1 MVFHVRENHKLQ
13 SVNVVEQFTTSTNR
27 ITNLKLTIMELKKED
42 IYGELK
48 WVSDSYGKFE
58 VLVDTEFM
66 SINNPLIR
74 LQIEKRF
81 KDKREELAEIMREC
95 LYFVDDDGGK
105 EAMSQTL
112 DDLFVDFL
120 DEMSFCLNEEFAND
134 EPVSIEYANKC
145 IKEWESL

>member
-1 MVFHVRENHKLQ
+1 MVYVSKIMIYNQL
-13 SVNVVEQFTTSTNR
+13 NVVEQFTTSTNL

-48 WVSDSYGKFE
+48 WVSDMYGKFE
-58 VLVDTEFM
+58 VLVDTGFM

-81 KDKREELAEIMREC
+81 KDKREELAEIMHEC

-112 DDLFVDFL
+112 DDLFADFL
-120 DEMSFCLNEEFAND
+120 DEMNFRLNEEFAED

>member
-1 MVFHVRENHKLQ
+1 
-13 SVNVVEQFTTSTNR
+13 
-27 ITNLKLTIMELKKED
+27 MELKKED

-48 WVSDSYGKFE
+48 WVSDMYGKFE
-58 VLVDTEFM
+58 VLVDTGFM

-81 KDKREELAEIMREC
+81 KEKREELAEIMREY

-105 EAMSQTL
+105 KAMSQSL
-112 DDLFVDFL
+112 YDLFVDFL
-120 DEMSFCLNEEFAND
+120 DEMSFCLNEEFAED

-145 IKEWESL
+145 IKEWESV

>member
-1 MVFHVRENHKLQ
+1 MLIRSSINP
-13 SVNVVEQFTTSTNR
+13 
-27 ITNLKLTIMELKKED
+27 LKLIIMELKKED

-48 WVSDSYGKFE
+48 WVSDSYGHFE
-58 VLVDTEFM
+58 LLVDTEFM

-81 KDKREELAEIMREC
+81 KDKREELADIMREY

-105 EAMSQTL
+105 ESMSQTL
-112 DDLFVDFL
+112 DDLFADFL
-120 DEMSFCLNEEFAND
+120 DVMDHSLNEEFADD

>member
-1 MVFHVRENHKLQ
+1 
-13 SVNVVEQFTTSTNR
+13 
-27 ITNLKLTIMELKKED
+27 MELKKED
-42 IYGELK
+42 IYGELR
-48 WVSDSYGKFE
+48 WLSDSYGKFE
-58 VLVDTEFM
+58 LLVDTEFM

-74 LQIEKRF
+74 LQIDKRF
-81 KDKREELAEIMREC
+81 KNDREKLAEIMREY

-112 DDLFVDFL
+112 DDLFADFL
-120 DEMSFCLNEEFAND
+120 DVMNHSLNEEFAED

>member
-1 MVFHVRENHKLQ
+1 
-13 SVNVVEQFTTSTNR
+13 
-27 ITNLKLTIMELKKED
+27 MELKKED

-48 WVSDSYGKFE
+48 WVYDSYGKFE

-81 KDKREELAEIMREC
+81 KDKREELAEVMREYR
-95 LYFVDDDGGK
+95 YFVDDDCGK
-105 EAMSQTL
+105 EAMSRTL
-112 DDLFVDFL
+112 DDLFADFL
-120 DEMSFCLNEEFAND
+120 DVMNHSLDEEFAND

>member
-1 MVFHVRENHKLQ
+1 
-13 SVNVVEQFTTSTNR
+13 
-27 ITNLKLTIMELKKED
+27 MELKKED
-42 IYGELK
+42 IRGELK

-74 LQIEKRF
+74 LQIDKRF
-81 KDKREELAEIMREC
+81 KNDRDKLAEIMREC
-95 LYFVDDDGGK
+95 LYYDDEDGGK
-105 EAMSQTL
+105 EAMSQSL
-112 DDLFVDFL
+112 YDLFADFL
-120 DEMSFCLNEEFAND
+120 EYMSFRMDEKFAND

>member
-1 MVFHVRENHKLQ
+1 MIYNQL
-13 SVNVVEQFTTSTNR
+13 NVVEQFTTSTNR

-48 WVSDSYGKFE
+48 WVSDSYGYFE
-58 VLVDTEFM
+58 LLVDTEFM

-81 KDKREELAEIMREC
+81 KDKREELADIMREY

-105 EAMSQTL
+105 EAMSKTL
-112 DDLFVDFL
+112 DDLFADFL
-120 DEMSFCLNEEFAND
+120 DVMNHSLNEEFAND

>member
-1 MVFHVRENHKLQ
+1 
-13 SVNVVEQFTTSTNR
+13 
-27 ITNLKLTIMELKKED
+27 MELKKED

-48 WVSDSYGKFE
+48 WVSDIYGKIE
-58 VLVDTEFM
+58 LLVDTEFM

-74 LQIEKRF
+74 LQIDKRF
-81 KDKREELAEIMREC
+81 KNDREKLAEIMREY

-112 DDLFVDFL
+112 DDLFADFL
-120 DEMSFCLNEEFAND
+120 DVMNNSMNEEFAND
-134 EPVSIEYANKC
+134 EPVSIESANKC

>member
-1 MVFHVRENHKLQ
+1 
-13 SVNVVEQFTTSTNR
+13 
-27 ITNLKLTIMELKKED
+27 MELKKED

-48 WVSDSYGKFE
+48 WVYDSYGKFE

-81 KDKREELAEIMREC
+81 KDKREELAEIMSEY
-95 LYFVDDDGGK
+95 LYFADDDGGK

-112 DDLFVDFL
+112 DDLFADFL
-120 DEMSFCLNEEFAND
+120 DVMNNSLNEEFAED

>member
-1 MVFHVRENHKLQ
+1 
-13 SVNVVEQFTTSTNR
+13 
-27 ITNLKLTIMELKKED
+27 MELKKED

-48 WVSDSYGKFE
+48 WVYDSYGKFE

-81 KDKREELAEIMREC
+81 KDKREELADIMREY
-95 LYFVDDDGGK
+95 LYFVDEDGGK

-112 DDLFVDFL
+112 DDLFADFL
-120 DEMSFCLNEEFAND
+120 DEMIFCLNEEFAND
-134 EPVSIEYANKC
+134 EPVSIEYAYKC
-145 IKEWESL
+145 VKEWESV

>member
-1 MVFHVRENHKLQ
+1 
-13 SVNVVEQFTTSTNR
+13 
-27 ITNLKLTIMELKKED
+27 MELKKED

-81 KDKREELAEIMREC
+81 KDKRGELAEIMCE
-95 LYFVDDDGGK
+95 YMYYDDDDGGK

-112 DDLFVDFL
+112 DDLFADFL
-120 DEMSFCLNEEFAND
+120 DVMNHSLNEEFAND
-134 EPVSIEYANKC
+134 EPVNIEYANKC

>member
-48 WVSDSYGKFE
+48 WVSDSYGYFE
-58 VLVDTEFM
+58 LLVDTEFM
-66 SINNPLIR
+66 SINNHLIR
-74 LQIEKRF
+74 LQIDKRF
-81 KDKREELAEIMREC
+81 KNDRDKLAEVMREY
-95 LYFVDDDGGK
+95 LYFADDDGGK

-112 DDLFVDFL
+112 DDLFADFL
-120 DEMSFCLNEEFAND
+120 DVMNNSLNEEFAED

>member
-1 MVFHVRENHKLQ
+1 MVYVSKIMIYNQL
-13 SVNVVEQFTTSTNR
+13 NVVEQFTTSTNR

-48 WVSDSYGKFE
+48 WVSDMYGKFE
-58 VLVDTEFM
+58 VLVDTGFM

-74 LQIEKRF
+74 LQIDKRF
-81 KDKREELAEIMREC
+81 KDKREELAEIMHEC
-95 LYFVDDDGGK
+95 LYFADDDGGK

-112 DDLFVDFL
+112 DDLFADFL
-120 DEMSFCLNEEFAND
+120 DVMNNSLNEEFAED

>member
-1 MVFHVRENHKLQ
+1 M
-13 SVNVVEQFTTSTNR
+13 VEQFTTSTNQ

-81 KDKREELAEIMREC
+81 KDRREELAEIMCEY
-95 LYFVDDDGGK
+95 LYYDDDDCGK
-105 EAMSQTL
+105 EAMSKTL
-112 DDLFVDFL
+112 DDLFADFL
-120 DEMSFCLNEEFAND
+120 DVMNHSLNEEFAND

>member
-1 MVFHVRENHKLQ
+1 
-13 SVNVVEQFTTSTNR
+13 
-27 ITNLKLTIMELKKED
+27 MELKKED
-42 IYGELK
+42 IHGELK
-48 WVSDSYGKFE
+48 WVSDSYGHFE
-58 VLVDTEFM
+58 LLVDTEFM

-81 KDKREELAEIMREC
+81 NDKREELAEIMREC

-105 EAMSQTL
+105 EEMSQTL

-120 DEMSFCLNEEFAND
+120 DEMNYRLDEEFAND

>member
-1 MVFHVRENHKLQ
+1 MG
-13 SVNVVEQFTTSTNR
+13 
-27 ITNLKLTIMELKKED
+27 LKKED
-42 IYGELK
+42 ICGELK
-48 WVSDSYGKFE
+48 WVYDSYGKFE
-58 VLVDTEFM
+58 VLVDTGFM

-81 KDKREELAEIMREC
+81 NDKREELAEIMREY
-95 LYFVDDDGGK
+95 LYYDDDDCGK

-112 DDLFVDFL
+112 DDLFADFI
-120 DEMSFCLNEEFAND
+120 DEMSFRLNEDFAND

>member
-1 MVFHVRENHKLQ
+1 MVYVSKIMIYNQL
-13 SVNVVEQFTTSTNR
+13 NVVEQFTTSTNR

-48 WVSDSYGKFE
+48 WVSDMYGHFE
-58 VLVDTEFM
+58 LLVDTEFM

-74 LQIEKRF
+74 LQIDKRF
-81 KDKREELAEIMREC
+81 KDKREELAEVNREMIYYC
-95 LYFVDDDGGK
+95 DEDEGEK
-105 EAMSQTL
+105 AMSQSL
-112 DDLFVDFL
+112 YDLFADFL
-120 DEMSFCLNEEFAND
+120 DEMSFRLNEEFAND

>member
-1 MVFHVRENHKLQ
+1 MVYVRKIMIYNQL
-13 SVNVVEQFTTSTNR
+13 NVVEQFTTSTNR

-48 WVSDSYGKFE
+48 WVSDSYGHFE
-58 VLVDTEFM
+58 LLVDTEFM

-95 LYFVDDDGGK
+95 LYYDDDDGGK

-112 DDLFVDFL
+112 DDLFADFL
-120 DEMSFCLNEEFAND
+120 DVMNNSLNEEFAED

>member
-1 MVFHVRENHKLQ
+1 
-13 SVNVVEQFTTSTNR
+13 
-27 ITNLKLTIMELKKED
+27 MELKKED

-48 WVSDSYGKFE
+48 WVYDSYGKFE
-58 VLVDTEFM
+58 LLVDTEFM

-81 KDKREELAEIMREC
+81 KDKREELAEIMREY
-95 LYFVDDDGGK
+95 LYFVDEDGGK
-105 EAMSQTL
+105 ESMSQTL

-120 DEMSFCLNEEFAND
+120 DEMSFCLNEEFADD

>member
-1 MVFHVRENHKLQ
+1 MERMLIRSSINP
-13 SVNVVEQFTTSTNR
+13 
-27 ITNLKLTIMELKKED
+27 LKLIIMELKKED

-48 WVSDSYGKFE
+48 WVSDSYGHFE
-58 VLVDTEFM
+58 LLVDTEFM

-81 KDKREELAEIMREC
+81 KDKREELAEIMREY

-105 EAMSQTL
+105 ESMSQTL
-112 DDLFVDFL
+112 DDLFADFL
-120 DEMSFCLNEEFAND
+120 DVMDHSLNEEFADD

>member
-1 MVFHVRENHKLQ
+1 MQASNLPAFVAGAINP
-13 SVNVVEQFTTSTNR
+13 
-27 ITNLKLTIMELKKED
+27 LKLTIMELKKED

-48 WVSDSYGKFE
+48 WVSDSYGHFE
-58 VLVDTEFM
+58 LLVDTEFM

-74 LQIEKRF
+74 LQIDKRF
-81 KDKREELAEIMREC
+81 KNDRDKLAEVMYEC
-95 LYFVDDDGGK
+95 LYYDDEDGGK
-105 EAMSQTL
+105 EAMSQSL

-120 DEMSFCLNEEFAND
+120 DEMSFCLDEEFAND

>member
-1 MVFHVRENHKLQ
+1 MQASNLPAFVAGAINP
-13 SVNVVEQFTTSTNR
+13 
-27 ITNLKLTIMELKKED
+27 LKLTIMELKKED

-48 WVSDSYGKFE
+48 WVSDSYGHFE
-58 VLVDTEFM
+58 LLVDTEFM

-74 LQIEKRF
+74 LQIDKRF
-81 KDKREELAEIMREC
+81 KNDRDKLAEVMYEC
-95 LYFVDDDGGK
+95 LYYDDEDGGK
-105 EAMSQTL
+105 EAMSQSL

-120 DEMSFCLNEEFAND
+120 DEMSFCLNEEFANE

>member
-1 MVFHVRENHKLQ
+1 MQASNLPAFVAGAINP
-13 SVNVVEQFTTSTNR
+13 
-27 ITNLKLTIMELKKED
+27 LKLIIMELKKED

-48 WVSDSYGKFE
+48 WVYDSYGKFE

-81 KDKREELAEIMREC
+81 KNDRDKLAEIMREY

-112 DDLFVDFL
+112 EDLFADFL
-120 DEMSFCLNEEFAND
+120 DEMNYSLNEEFAND

>member
-1 MVFHVRENHKLQ
+1 
-13 SVNVVEQFTTSTNR
+13 
-27 ITNLKLTIMELKKED
+27 MELKKED

-58 VLVDTEFM
+58 LLIDTEFM

-74 LQIEKRF
+74 LQIDKRF
-81 KDKREELAEIMREC
+81 KNDRDKLADVNREMIYYCDE
-95 LYFVDDDGGK
+95 DGGK
-105 EAMSQTL
+105 EAMSQSL
-112 DDLFVDFL
+112 YDLFVDFL
-120 DEMSFCLNEEFAND
+120 EEMSFRLNEEFAND

>member
-1 MVFHVRENHKLQ
+1 M
-13 SVNVVEQFTTSTNR
+13 EQFTTSTNL

-48 WVSDSYGKFE
+48 WVSDIYGKFE
-58 VLVDTEFM
+58 LLVDTEFM

-74 LQIEKRF
+74 LQIDKRF
-81 KDKREELAEIMREC
+81 KNDRDKLAEIMREY

-112 DDLFVDFL
+112 DDLFADFL
-120 DEMSFCLNEEFAND
+120 DEMSFRLNEEFADD

>member
-1 MVFHVRENHKLQ
+1 
-13 SVNVVEQFTTSTNR
+13 
-27 ITNLKLTIMELKKED
+27 MELKKED

-48 WVSDSYGKFE
+48 WVSDMYGKFE
-58 VLVDTEFM
+58 VLVDTGFM

-74 LQIEKRF
+74 LQIDKRF
-81 KDKREELAEIMREC
+81 KDKREELAEIMHEC
-95 LYFVDDDGGK
+95 LYFADDDGGK

-112 DDLFVDFL
+112 DDLFADFL
-120 DEMSFCLNEEFAND
+120 DVMNNSLNEEFAED

>member
-1 MVFHVRENHKLQ
+1 
-13 SVNVVEQFTTSTNR
+13 
-27 ITNLKLTIMELKKED
+27 MELKKED

-48 WVSDSYGKFE
+48 WVSDSYGHFE
-58 VLVDTEFM
+58 VLVDTGFM

-81 KDKREELAEIMREC
+81 KDKREELADIMREY

-112 DDLFVDFL
+112 DDLFADFL
-120 DEMSFCLNEEFAND
+120 DEMSFCLDEEFAND

>member
-1 MVFHVRENHKLQ
+1 MVFRVRKNMIYNQL
-13 SVNVVEQFTTSTNR
+13 NVVEQFTTSTNR

-48 WVSDSYGKFE
+48 WVYDSYGKFE

-81 KDKREELAEIMREC
+81 KDKREELAEIMREY

-112 DDLFVDFL
+112 DDLFADFL
-120 DEMSFCLNEEFAND
+120 DVMNHSLNEEFANE